1 MYAETM
7 TMQKTPTTRAEQ
19 AEQTRRLV
27 LETAQRLFAEHGYDA
42 TSLQMIADAMGVRK
56 ANVYYYFHTKAEIL
70 EAAVAPTFEAMRRL
84 MEEAEAIRGKR
95 ERTQRLVAGFAE
107 LMVASRALTALAG
120 GDPALR
126 RQKEFDAPATELRAR
141 AERLLFGDNP
151 TPDERLAYHLLNT
164 VPDFV
169 AELSDL
175 SDDELRETLT
185 RTCLRLLRAR

>member
-1 MYAETM
+1 MYAGTM
-7 TMQKTPTTRAEQ
+7 TTEKTLITRAEQ
-19 AEQTRRLV
+19 AERTRRLV

-70 EAAVAPTFEAMRRL
+70 EAAVAPTFDAMRRL
-84 MEEAEAIRGKR
+84 LDEGEAIRGKR
-95 ERTQRLVAGFAE
+95 ERTERLVAGFAE

-120 GDPALR
+120 SDPALR

-141 AERLLFGDNP
+141 TERLLFGDNP
-151 TPDERLAYHLLNT
+151 TPDERLAYHLIDA

-169 AELSDL
+169 SQLGDL
-175 SDDELRETLT
+175 SDDELRDTLT
-185 RTCLRLLRAR
+185 RTCMRLLRPR

>member
-1 MYAETM
+1 MYAVTM
-7 TMQKTPTTRAEQ
+7 TTEKTHVTRAEQ

-70 EAAVAPTFEAMRRL
+70 EAAVAPTFDAMRRL
-84 MEEAEAIRGKR
+84 LDEAEAIRGKR
-95 ERTQRLVAGFAE
+95 ERTERLVAGFAE
-107 LMVASRALTALAG
+107 LMVASRALTALTMS
-120 GDPALR
+120 DPVLR
-126 RQKEFDAPATELRAR
+126 RQKETDEAMLELRAR
-141 AERLLFGDNP
+141 GERVQFGDNP
-151 TPDERLAYHLLNT
+151 TPDERLAYHLINA

-185 RTCLRLLRAR
+185 RTCLRLLRPR